1 MAAGGAGQGR
11 RAPCVFVETCVSRF
25 CRSLLMPKSAICP
38 APCAGQQQRL
48 PPRVEHRVFLQCT
61 HARLDNEKHAC
72 AVLRVEADI
81 LDASHT

>member
-1 MAAGGAGQGR
+1 
-11 RAPCVFVETCVSRF
+11 
-25 CRSLLMPKSAICP
+25 MPKSAICP